1 MSSTTI
7 QAVPDNSQLSSAG
20 SQAGCDHYRNGYLG
34 LAMCVNFYED
44 TANDKA
50 YVQVVGSMTNVGQVD
65 ICNLTISIS
74 SLETATYKNPA
85 WLPNYPK
92 TQSFK
97 SGTYFPFTAIL
108 PMNAGSSAS
117 YRYPTV
123 DVKMGFYACDAALKA
138 LPEDKIVP
146 PPGTRQSSVEA
157 GDDLPESNPAAASG
171 FGSKIMW
178 SDLNTAIGAQS
189 KCLITCLGNL
199 NEQGDDCAAAAYVLH
214 SGCLQKCPE
223 AVLRWTI
230 NACTKAK
237 CHSDQCALQTTSAG
251 PCRSSAAYLSS
262 VMLGAVLYGGLWAL
276 G

>member
-1 MSSTTI
+1 
-7 QAVPDNSQLSSAG
+7 
-20 SQAGCDHYRNGYLG
+20 
-34 LAMCVNFYED
+34 
-44 TANDKA
+44 
-50 YVQVVGSMTNVGQVD
+50 MTNEGQVD

-108 PMNAGSSAS
+108 PMSAGSSAS

-123 DVKMGFYACDAALKA
+123 DVKVGLYACDAALKA

-146 PPGTRQSSVEA
+146 HPGTRQSSIEA
-157 GDDLPESNPAAASG
+157 DDDLPESNPAAASG
-171 FGSKIMW
+171 FGSKIKW
-178 SDLNTAIGAQS
+178 SEFQTSAGAQS
-189 KCLITCLGNL
+189 ECLPTCLSNL
-199 NEQGDDCAAAAYVLH
+199 NKQGDDCAAAACILH
-214 SGCLQKCPE
+214 SGCLQQCSE
-223 AVLRWTI
+223 AVLQWTMD
-230 NACTKAK
+230 ACTKAK
-237 CHSDQCALQTTSAG
+237 CQSDQCALQATSAG
-251 PCRSSAAYLSS
+251 PRRGGAAYLSS